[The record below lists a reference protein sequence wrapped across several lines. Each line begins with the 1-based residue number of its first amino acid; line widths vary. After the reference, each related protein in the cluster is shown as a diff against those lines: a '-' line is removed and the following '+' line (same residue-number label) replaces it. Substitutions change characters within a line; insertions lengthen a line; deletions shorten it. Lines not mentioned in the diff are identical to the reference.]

1 MTSGARRAV
10 RIDQLLAA
18 GPTRSFEFFP
28 PRTEEG
34 VENLY
39 ERLDRMVAYQPTFCD
54 ITWGAGGS
62 TASLTLDIA
71 TKMQNTI
78 CVETMMHLTVGGPPG
93 RAMPPSIE

>member
-1 MTSGARRAV
+1 MLTFCKQWAPSLPRPPPS
-10 RIDQLLAA
+10 Q
-18 GPTRSFEFFP
+18 TFFSFEFFP

-78 CVETMMHLTVGGPPG
+78 CVETMMHLTVRRDG
-93 RAMPPSIE
+93 